1 MIKYLDNFIALCL
14 IVLAIATMGVVVLFL
29 SVYYILEM
37 IIDKFINWIE
47 NE

>member
-1 MIKYLDNFIALCL
+1 
-14 IVLAIATMGVVVLFL
+14 MGVVVLFL